1 MATSANNS
9 FRLSIGLPVYNGE
22 RFLAQTLHCLLA
34 QTFQD
39 FEIIISDNASTDR
52 TSEIC
57 RDYAQAD
64 RRVRYVRNQR
74 NLGAIA
80 NFNRVFELSTAP
92 LFKWAA
98 HDDLYRQRYL
108 ESCVRLLDENPDV
121 ILAHSNTILI
131 DENGE
136 PFPFDREAGCYV
148 DSKTGVRQTADSPA
162 IGNSAVAVE
171 RFWQVLARARWG
183 TSMFGVIRRK
193 NLQQTRLLLNF
204 AGSDRAMLAELA
216 LLGRFRSSPERLFL
230 KRFHADV
237 SWALNQRELKSFLST
252 DGKPYW
258 RRARQLQAFFLAPS
272 GKPIGAREK
281 SICAM
286 MVTAHCIRI
295 AGQVLAG
302 KEARNAAQ
310 GLVWRRQDEGA
321 KSEAPR
327 KVTS

>member
-22 RFLAQTLHCLLA
+22 RFLAEALDCLLA

-57 RDYAQAD
+57 RDYTRAD

-80 NFNRVFELSTAP
+80 NCNRVFELSTAP

-98 HDDLYRQRYL
+98 HDDLYREGYL
-108 ESCVRLLDENPDV
+108 ESCVRLLDRNPDV

-136 PFPFDREAGCYV
+136 PFAFDRETGCYI
-148 DSKTGVRQTADSPA
+148 DPKTGVLQRPDSPA
-162 IGNSAVAVE
+162 IGDSAVAVE
-171 RFWQVLARARWG
+171 RFWQVLAHARWG
-183 TSMFGVIRRK
+183 TLVFGVIRRQF
-193 NLQQTRLLLNF
+193 LQQTHLLPNF
-204 AGSDRAMLAELA
+204 AGGDRAVLAELA
-216 LLGRFRSSPERLFL
+216 LLGRFQSSRERLFL
-230 KRFHADV
+230 KRFHANV
-237 SWALNQRELKSFLST
+237 SWALNQRELKNFLST

-258 RRARQLQAFFLAPS
+258 RRSRQLQAFFLAPR

-286 MVTAHCIRI
+286 MVAAHCIRI

-310 GLVWRRQDEGA
+310 GLVWRHKDEGT
-321 KSEAPR
+321 KGEAPR